1 MQQGSMELLWRT
13 SHIFDT
19 LPRVNGGKL
28 ADVPHSTVR
37 ERFAQI
43 SRMRVRTEAT
53 AGVNAAFFAE
63 YRGSA
68 DDSGDS
74 GRPLMEIIFHG
85 TIQQTTQWMIGE
97 TGSDETGGKHA
108 NGAATGSHSQVLDSA
123 TREFINAGSNGKFL
137 ADDHEISYTLGS
149 SWYNSNRYSKGQNLP
164 RPTLDVVLAH
174 EFGHTHVGRSALGL
188 PSTKGRMRVNPE
200 TGGYIY
206 SLQDLDLEEIR
217 AIKMFENPYRAERGL
232 ELRKRYDDL
241 PIY

>member
-13 SHIFDT
+13 SHIHGGNATYVEDLYEAYLMDPNAVPGEWRSYFDT
-19 LPRVNGGKL
+19 LPRVN
-28 ADVPHSTVR
+28 
-37 ERFAQI
+37 
-43 SRMRVRTEAT
+43 
-53 AGVNAAFFAE
+53 AAFFTE

-74 GRPLMEIIFHG
+74 GPSLMEIIFHG

-123 TREFINAGSNGKFL
+123 TREFINAGPNGIFE